1 MRTLVYEM
9 NETKVTWQI
18 SNIPP
23 KYMKNENKFY
33 IFFGV
38 LQLSSALFVSKT
50 QKLLKSYQI
59 KFLQYVAL
67 SYK

>member
-38 LQLSSALFVSKT
+38 LQLSSVLFVSKT

-59 KFLQYVAL
+59 KFLQHVAL